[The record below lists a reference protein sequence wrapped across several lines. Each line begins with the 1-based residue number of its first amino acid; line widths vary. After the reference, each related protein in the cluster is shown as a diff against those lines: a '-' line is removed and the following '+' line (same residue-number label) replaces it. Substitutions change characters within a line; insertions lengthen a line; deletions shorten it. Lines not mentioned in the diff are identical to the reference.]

1 MSNPKLSE
9 LQLMIQG
16 TLDAYE
22 DRRARLDALKAIQWR
37 LRGPHG
43 EFVGVN
49 GFFGVAFV
57 PENDALIFDGR
68 DNEARKLATYEAVLG
83 QLTIEILPQDTH
95 GFCVS
100 DDEMREENELLKNKR
115 N

>member
-1 MSNPKLSE
+1 MTTEIFFPKLSE

-16 TLDAYE
+16 TLDAYQGE
-22 DRRARLDALKAIQWR
+22 PMRAERLRALKAIQWR

-68 DNEARKLATYEAVLG
+68 DNEARKLAMYEAILG
-83 QLTIEILPQDTH
+83 QLTIEILPQ
-95 GFCVS
+95 
-100 DDEMREENELLKNKR
+100 KK
-115 N
+115 